1 MLDPV
6 ALLVAAPES
15 AVAPDPRPA
24 VPASSAVTLPVVGA
38 AGVSVA
44 ALAVAAGL
52 SVAPVTVAVLAV
64 ALCALPACSAV
75 VVVVVDLLPPVPA
88 AVRHSARA
96 ALSVI
101 ALTLQ
106 LAASQLTSLLIFMTS
121 SSDIEII

>member
-44 ALAVAAGL
+44 ALAVAAAGL

-106 LAASQLTSLLIFMTS
+106 PVS
-121 SSDIEII
+121 

>member
-38 AGVSVA
+38 AAGVSVA
-44 ALAVAAGL
+44 ALAVAAAGL
-52 SVAPVTVAVLAV
+52 SVAPVTVTVLAV

-106 LAASQLTSLLIFMTS
+106 PVS
-121 SSDIEII
+121 